1 MFVYKGIL
9 MKIFVNNIN
18 SLSKSELKLMNFLN
32 AYNVAYS
39 VENYCDVSDD
49 DFIKIL
55 RASHGYDEIIQTK
68 KNYDHLTQHEVYTC
82 IQHRKLRL
90 KTPIALDNNKV
101 TFGTRQ
107 KRRWVPRNARK
118 IEQLQL
124 SIQAAVELGLD
135 SDDDYDDKVERE
147 LRTVETRSLSE
158 ILASRQK

>member
-1 MFVYKGIL
+1 
-9 MKIFVNNIN
+9 MKIFVNDIN

-32 AYNVAYS
+32 AYNVAYN
-39 VENYCDVSDD
+39 VENYCDLSDD

-55 RASHGYDEIIQTK
+55 KASHGYDEIIQTK
-68 KNYDHLTQHEVYTC
+68 KKYDHLTQHEVYTC

-90 KTPIALDNNKV
+90 KTPIAIEKDKV
-101 TFGTRQ
+101 TFGILH

-135 SDDDYDDKVERE
+135 SDETYDEKVERE
-147 LRTVETRSLSE
+147 LLTVETRSLNE